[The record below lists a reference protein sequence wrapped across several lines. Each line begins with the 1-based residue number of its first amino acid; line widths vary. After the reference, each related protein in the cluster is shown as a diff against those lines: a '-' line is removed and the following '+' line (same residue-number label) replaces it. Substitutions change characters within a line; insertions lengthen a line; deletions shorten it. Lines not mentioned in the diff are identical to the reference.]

1 MTAARIVLAGA
12 ILLVVLGGVYVADR
26 NRNQSHIRSQE
37 RYVSNPGP
45 GPTCLDTKTQNYVAV
60 HLCNN
65 EDVLGAID
73 SWRQRKGWYEY
84 AAGALVVLTL
94 AGAFAASRRGQP
106 RRLGN

>member
-12 ILLVVLGGVYVADR
+12 VLLVVLGGVYVADR
-26 NRNQSHIRSQE
+26 NRNHSHIDSQR
-37 RYVSNPGP
+37 RYQTTAGD
-45 GPTCLDTKTQNYVAV
+45 GGTCFDTQTQEYVAV

-65 EDVLGAID
+65 EDLLGAID

-94 AGAFAASRRGQP
+94 ASAFAASRRGKP
-106 RRLGN
+106 